1 MSPKMGY
8 ADGSAAGD
16 LKSIRALLD
25 KLDVHGKILS
35 YNVKPSKCQFIE
47 KENCREGAIEV
58 FETTKITMVDSFRV
72 LGSVIGTPSA
82 CDNFMEI
89 KIEKT
94 TNLTKKP
101 FKKIE
106 TSPQN
111 ACSCYTKK
119 IKIDLIF

>member
-16 LKSIRALLD
+16 LKNLRALLD
-25 KLDVHGKILS
+25 KLDVYGKAFS

-47 KENCREGAIEV
+47 KENCRESAIEV
-58 FETTKITMVDSFRV
+58 FETTKITMIDSLRV
-72 LGSVIGTPSA
+72 LGSVIGSPSA
-82 CDNFMEI
+82 CDNFIEI

-101 FKKIE
+101 FKKTE
-106 TSPQN
+106 SSPQN

-119 IKIDLIF
+119 NSKKI